1 MYEQYFRLRVSPQ
14 LMRPLKIIGLPP
26 SYQRVKTRE
35 AFDALPSDIVAYFME
50 SAVPEVS
57 GVIEEPSFLV
67 CDPLKTL
74 MQAYLPDLQA
84 KTVQL
89 FAGEPES
96 KTSCRYWLPYIEVV
110 NCLSPQV
117 ERYPDG
123 QPKKLILDADAVSGR
138 YCFRVGGILE
148 QRIIVAL
155 PVAESILRRCLYG
168 VDLEPV
174 EVT

>member
-1 MYEQYFRLRVSPQ
+1 MYEQYFRLHASPR
-14 LMRPLKIIGLPP
+14 LMRPLKIIGLPA
-26 SYQRVKTRE
+26 SYQRVRTRE

-50 SAVPEVS
+50 SAVPEIS
-57 GVIEEPSFLV
+57 GVIEDPSFLV
-67 CDPLKTL
+67 CDQLKTL
-74 MQAYLPDLQA
+74 MQAYIPDLQA

-96 KTSCRYWLPYIEVV
+96 KTGYRYWLPYIESV

-123 QPKKLILDADAVSGR
+123 QPKKLILDAEAVSDL

-168 VDLEPV
+168 VNLEPV
-174 EVT
+174 EVI

>member
-1 MYEQYFRLRVSPQ
+1 M
-14 LMRPLKIIGLPP
+14 
-26 SYQRVKTRE
+26 
-35 AFDALPSDIVAYFME
+35 PSDIVAYFME

-57 GVIEEPSFLV
+57 GVIEDPSFLV
-67 CDPLKTL
+67 CDPLKNL
-74 MQAYLPDLQA
+74 MQAYIPELQA

-96 KTSCRYWLPYIEVV
+96 KTSYRYWLPYIELV

-123 QPKKLILDADAVSGR
+123 QPKKLILDADAVSDR

-174 EVT
+174 EVI

>member
-1 MYEQYFRLRVSPQ
+1 MYEQYFRLRVSPR

-50 SAVPEVS
+50 D
-57 GVIEEPSFLV
+57 PSFLV
-67 CDPLKTL
+67 CDPLKNL
-74 MQAYLPDLQA
+74 MQAYIPELQA

-96 KTSCRYWLPYIEVV
+96 KTSYRYWLPYIELV

-123 QPKKLILDADAVSGR
+123 QPKKLILDADAVSDR

-174 EVT
+174 EVI